1 VLKEALVGN
10 WPSPITY
17 ANPNMP
23 QEVLDEDVI
32 IQGFPM
38 DVVQD
43 KVRIAEAPLFFQK
56 KGIPA
61 TR

>member
-1 VLKEALVGN
+1 
-10 WPSPITY
+10 
-17 ANPNMP
+17 MP